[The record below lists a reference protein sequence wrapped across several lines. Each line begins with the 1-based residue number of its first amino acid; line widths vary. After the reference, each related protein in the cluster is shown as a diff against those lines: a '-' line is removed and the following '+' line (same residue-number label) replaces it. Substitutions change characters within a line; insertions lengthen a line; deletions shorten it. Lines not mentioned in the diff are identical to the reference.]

1 MFENLLKKKLT
12 KSDKEIALEHI
23 TQKVSTMNLSE
34 MRTFVRGKVE
44 SLPICEDGLNIVLKR
59 LTLVDEN
66 SEKLY
71 INSDDM
77 DSKKKKAFDIVILI
91 ASSTLVNVVAVEY
104 IQKFMEVYKKLI
116 EEYDTQY
123 KEIYMSRLTDA
134 AMLTINTI
142 NIRSALNDK
151 MSILRNK

>member
-1 MFENLLKKKLT
+1 MFGNLLKKKVT
-12 KSDKEIALEHI
+12 KSEQEIALEHI
-23 TQKVSTMNLSE
+23 TQKVSTMNLTE

-44 SLPICEDGLNIVLKR
+44 SLPICEDGLNEVLKK
-59 LTLVDEN
+59 LTLIDKS

-91 ASSTLVNVVAVEY
+91 ASSKFVNVMTVEY
-104 IQKFMEVYKKLI
+104 IQKFMEVYKEII
-116 EEYDTQY
+116 EAYDTEY

-134 AMLTINTI
+134 IKATINTI
-142 NIRSALNDK
+142 NARTELNDK
-151 MSILRNK
+151 ISVLGD